1 MVACA
6 EDVGRLAFA
15 PKRSR
20 GYRAA
25 LALPMNADRCMVPS
39 VCALPKLKE
48 P

>member
-15 PKRSR
+15 RLDSR

-25 LALPMNADRCMVPS
+25 VALPMDAEWCLAPS

>member
-6 EDVGRLAFA
+6 KGVGRLAFA
-15 PKRSR
+15 RLDSR

-25 LALPMNADRCMVPS
+25 VALPMDAEWCMAQS
-39 VCALPKLKE
+39 VCALPTLKE